1 MRNFKFDLGVIL
13 RNCERFAVQV
23 EKGDQHHGV
32 TMNGKEFD
40 VTEVMESTFN
50 TPDDR

>member
-1 MRNFKFDLGVIL
+1 MKDYKIDYDVIF